1 MEQRYYYKTQDE
13 RGLLNLKH
21 ELTQAE
27 INEHGYISITQEEFE
42 ALGVEEISPKTVYFI
57 TDTQDLFLGSEQICN
72 LTKTINDRASE
83 ISKLAF
89 EKAFEATKDKI
100 NAEYKDKYMFL
111 MAEFENYKKRVI
123 AEKDSTVKLANE
135 KIIKS
140 LIAVIDDFDRAVK
153 FITEDSREGFMLI
166 YDKFIKLL
174 ENNNVECINPQEG
187 DTFDEGY
194 HEVVAVIPAER
205 EEDKGLIVECNQK
218 GYALSGKVVRYA
230 KVVVMN

>member
-1 MEQRYYYKTQDE
+1 MNNIID
-13 RGLLNLKH
+13 
-21 ELTQAE
+21 
-27 INEHGYISITQEEFE
+27 ITKEEFE

>member
-1 MEQRYYYKTQDE
+1 MNNIID
-13 RGLLNLKH
+13 
-21 ELTQAE
+21 
-27 INEHGYISITQEEFE
+27 ITKEEFE
-42 ALGVEEISPKTVYFI
+42 ALGVEEISSETVYFI

-123 AEKDSTVKLANE
+123 AEKESTVKLANE

-194 HEVVAVIPAER
+194 HEVVAIIPAER

-218 GYALSGKVVRYA
+218 GYTLSGKVVRYA

>member
-1 MEQRYYYKTQDE
+1 MNNIID
-13 RGLLNLKH
+13 
-21 ELTQAE
+21 
-27 INEHGYISITQEEFE
+27 ITKEEFE
-42 ALGVEEISPKTVYFI
+42 ALGVEEISPETVYFI

-123 AEKDSTVKLANE
+123 TEKESTVKLANE

-140 LIAVIDDFDRAVK
+140 LIVVIDDFDRAVK

-187 DTFDEGY
+187 DTFDESY

-218 GYALSGKVVRYA
+218 GYTLSGKVVRYA

>member
-1 MEQRYYYKTQDE
+1 M
-13 RGLLNLKH
+13 NNI
-21 ELTQAE
+21 
-27 INEHGYISITQEEFE
+27 INITKEEFE
-42 ALGVEEISPKTVYFI
+42 ALGVEEISPETVYFI

-100 NAEYKDKYMFL
+100 NAEYKSKYMFL

-123 AEKDSTVKLANE
+123 AEKDLTVKLANE

-218 GYALSGKVVRYA
+218 GYTLNGKVVRYA